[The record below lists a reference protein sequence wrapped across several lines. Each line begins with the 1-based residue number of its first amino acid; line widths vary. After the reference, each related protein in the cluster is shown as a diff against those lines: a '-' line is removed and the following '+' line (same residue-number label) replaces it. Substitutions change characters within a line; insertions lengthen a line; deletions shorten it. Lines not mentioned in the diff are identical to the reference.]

1 MEKLTTEQI
10 KELVRKWDLEL
21 YKKGFVSHRG
31 SKMSND
37 VRDMIME
44 HKVDI
49 LAYLKKEQAKK
60 DAAAKAAKEI
70 AAKRKAAFL
79 AIPGVIEILETS
91 RKIREDREAFDAA
104 WRRGDGRYPKTSGV
118 TLADLEELKEKYPE
132 AVFAIE
138 MSHYSHRANDELFAI
153 EKRAYEALCDGTP
166 FNEVKAAYDREH
178 TDFVQSHAW
187 D

>member
-49 LAYLKKEQAKK
+49 LAYLKEEQAKK
-60 DAAAKAAKEI
+60 DAAAKAAKEM

-79 AIPGVIEILETS
+79 AIPGVTEILETS

-104 WRRGDGRYPKTSGV
+104 WRRGDGRYPTSSGV
-118 TLADLEELKEKYPE
+118 TLDDLKELKEKYPD

-138 MSHYSHRANDELFAI
+138 MSHYSHRANAELFAI

>member
-1 MEKLTTEQI
+1 MDKLTTEQI

-49 LAYLKKEQAKK
+49 LAYLKEEQAKK

-70 AAKRKAAFL
+70 AAKRKAAL
-79 AIPGVIEILETS
+79 QHGR
-91 RKIREDREAFDAA
+91 RK
-104 WRRGDGRYPKTSGV
+104 S
-118 TLADLEELKEKYPE
+118 
-132 AVFAIE
+132 
-138 MSHYSHRANDELFAI
+138 
-153 EKRAYEALCDGTP
+153 
-166 FNEVKAAYDREH
+166 
-178 TDFVQSHAW
+178 
-187 D
+187 

>member
-1 MEKLTTEQI
+1 MDKLTTEQV

-49 LAYLKKEQAKK
+49 LAYLKEEQAKK
-60 DAAAKAAKEI
+60 I

-79 AIPGVIEILETS
+79 AIPGVKEILETS